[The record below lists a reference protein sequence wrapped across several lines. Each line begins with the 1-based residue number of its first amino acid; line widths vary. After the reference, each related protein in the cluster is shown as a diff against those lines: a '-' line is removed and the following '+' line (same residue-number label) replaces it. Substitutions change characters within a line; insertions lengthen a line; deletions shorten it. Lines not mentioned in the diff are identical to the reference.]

1 MTVEVEVEAENL
13 AVFNGV
19 KIHPLSVVVSVE
31 MSSWRY
37 PESQLLS
44 IRNIA

>member
-1 MTVEVEVEAENL
+1 MAVEVEAEDL
-13 AVFNGV
+13 ILSNGV

-31 MSSWRY
+31 MNRRHY